1 MMNFKIFQI
10 TLDSHKCCNWL
21 NLIQSFQ
28 ILDNAF
34 LNICL
39 FHIFKAT
46 LEERNWFAIG
56 KGTSTLFIALQFVQL
71 VDVGLS
77 EEIVQFKI

>member
-1 MMNFKIFQI
+1 MLQLAK
-10 TLDSHKCCNWL
+10 S
-21 NLIQSFQ
+21 SQ

-34 LNICL
+34 LNICM
-39 FHIFKAT
+39 FHIFKPA

-71 VDVGLS
+71 VDAGLS
-77 EEIVQFKI
+77 GEMVQFKI

>member
-1 MMNFKIFQI
+1 M
-10 TLDSHKCCNWL
+10 
-21 NLIQSFQ
+21 
-28 ILDNAF
+28 
-34 LNICL
+34 
-39 FHIFKAT
+39 FHIFKPA

-71 VDVGLS
+71 VDAGFS